1 MKTKRKE
8 NEERL
13 RTWLKK
19 QKEKPKIEKK

>member
-19 QKEKPKIEKK
+19 QKEKPKNEKK